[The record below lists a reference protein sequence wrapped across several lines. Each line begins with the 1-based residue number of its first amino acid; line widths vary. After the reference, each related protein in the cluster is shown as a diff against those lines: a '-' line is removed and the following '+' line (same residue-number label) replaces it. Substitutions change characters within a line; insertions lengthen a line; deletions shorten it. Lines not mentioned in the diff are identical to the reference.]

1 MHHYHC
7 RMIIGIDSIDKL
19 SEIVDV
25 VHSLIGEGYSVVL
38 LDGELGA
45 GKTTLV
51 QLLCKSYGVE
61 QQVSSPTFSIIQEY
75 ISPIKGPII
84 HMDLYRLDKPQELEQ
99 IGFAEYL
106 DSGQLCIIEWPEVGN
121 DYFVMS
127 YIRVDIGVE
136 NNNIRNFKIT
146 THDAVD
152 A

>member
-1 MHHYHC
+1 
-7 RMIIGIDSIDKL
+7 MIIRIDSIDKL
-19 SEIVDV
+19 SEIVDILQ
-25 VHSLIGEGYSVVL
+25 SLIEERYTVVL
-38 LDGELGA
+38 LHGELGA

-51 QLLCKSYGVE
+51 QLICKRYGVE

-75 ISPIKGPII
+75 ISPVVGPII
-84 HMDLYRLDKPQELEQ
+84 HMDLYRLDKPPELEQ

-106 DSGQLCIIEWPEVGN
+106 DSGQLCVIEWPQVGN
-121 DYFVMS
+121 DYFVMP
-127 YIRVDIGVE
+127 YIRVDISVE